1 MGSKGALA
9 MTTTQKSGDRHS
21 IQKNEITR
29 QSYVKLRE
37 IFLKVLNLPTSEQSI
52 MLERV
57 CKEDSELLNQVK
69 ELLAMDNIISDHE
82 KC

>member
-1 MGSKGALA
+1 MNMIQESDDIPSSQDST
-9 MTTTQKSGDRHS
+9 MTPQR
-21 IQKNEITR
+21 
-29 QSYVKLRE
+29 YAKLRE
-37 IFLKVLNLPTSEQSI
+37 IFLKVLDMSISEQSI

-69 ELLAMDNIISDHE
+69 ELLAIDKAISDHE